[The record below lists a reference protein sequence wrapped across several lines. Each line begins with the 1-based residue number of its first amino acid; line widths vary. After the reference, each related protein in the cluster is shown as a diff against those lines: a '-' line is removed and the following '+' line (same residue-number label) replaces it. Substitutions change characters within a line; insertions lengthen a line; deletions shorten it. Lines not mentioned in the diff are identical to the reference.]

1 MTIESIARQDVVS
14 LDETRNARDAA
25 RAMRDRHVGS
35 VVVTRGE
42 GRAVRLVGIV
52 TDRDIAMALAVDGQD
67 AFVALGQ
74 LAQRPLLT
82 IPRQASVAE
91 AASAMRCAGVR
102 RLVLVDEHR
111 HMVGIVSL
119 DDLLGAADE
128 LLGSLVEA
136 MRFRRELEPAIS
148 APQDGQ
154 GAPLLVSP
162 ELAAI
167 WAHVVRT

>member
-14 LDETRNARDAA
+14 LDETGTVRDAA

-35 VVVTRGE
+35 VVVTRGQ

-67 AFVALGQ
+67 VSVALGQ
-74 LAQRPLLT
+74 LAQGPLLT
-82 IPRQASVAE
+82 ISRHASVAE
-91 AASAMRCAGVR
+91 AAGAMRGAGVR

-128 LLGSLVEA
+128 LLGDLVEA
-136 MRFRRELEPAIS
+136 MRCRREREPAM
-148 APQDGQ
+148 APPHEVSGV
-154 GAPLLVSP
+154 PLLVSP
-162 ELAAI
+162 ELAAA
-167 WAHVVRT
+167 WRHVVRT